1 MWECVPECVY
11 WSACIKVL
19 GCSITLLSWVL
30 GRDVGGVQ
38 DELAGAESITAWVVR
53 LWLIPA
59 KGLEVRNLSGAFF
72 LLCL

>member
-1 MWECVPECVY
+1 M
-11 WSACIKVL
+11 
-19 GCSITLLSWVL
+19 L

-38 DELAGAESITAWVVR
+38 DELAGAESITWVVR